1 MMKQENSSMVC
12 HIASIKKN
20 TKKRQP
26 KNSWKNLMQ
35 AKKTKADLQDKD
47 LLRYNRNIVLPE
59 IDING
64 QLKLSNAKVVIVG
77 LGGIGCPAATYLA
90 SSGVGNLCLI
100 DFDTVSLSNLNRQV
114 LYSEDDI
121 STMKVEAAKKNL
133 QSINS
138 EITISTVS
146 KKIDSNFEG
155 NLFKDFDFIVD
166 CTDNFD
172 TRSMINKISL
182 LNKIPLISGAAIRFE
197 GQVATF
203 RNDIDGMPCYRCLYP
218 NLPNVSSSCI
228 DSGILG
234 SVTGF
239 VGTMVA
245 TECIKLIC
253 HIGDNLESKLLLIDL
268 KHNEFKTI
276 KLIKDK
282 NCKFCG

>member
-1 MMKQENSSMVC
+1 
-12 HIASIKKN
+12 
-20 TKKRQP
+20 
-26 KNSWKNLMQ
+26 MQ

-64 QLKLSNAKVVIVG
+64 QLQLSNAKVAIVG

-133 QSINS
+133 ESLNS
-138 EITISTVS
+138 EITISAVS
-146 KKIDSNFEG
+146 KKIDSNFEE

>member
-1 MMKQENSSMVC
+1 
-12 HIASIKKN
+12 
-20 TKKRQP
+20 
-26 KNSWKNLMQ
+26 
-35 AKKTKADLQDKD
+35 
-47 LLRYNRNIVLPE
+47 
-59 IDING
+59 
-64 QLKLSNAKVVIVG
+64 
-77 LGGIGCPAATYLA
+77 
-90 SSGVGNLCLI
+90 
-100 DFDTVSLSNLNRQV
+100 
-114 LYSEDDI
+114 
-121 STMKVEAAKKNL
+121 MKVEAAKKNL
-133 QSINS
+133 ESLNS
-138 EITISTVS
+138 EITISAVS

-218 NLPNVSSSCI
+218 NLPDVSSSCI